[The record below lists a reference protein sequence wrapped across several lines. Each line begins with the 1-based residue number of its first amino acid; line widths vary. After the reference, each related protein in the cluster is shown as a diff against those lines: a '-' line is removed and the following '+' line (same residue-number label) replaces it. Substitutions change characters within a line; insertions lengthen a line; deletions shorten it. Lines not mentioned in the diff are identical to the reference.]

1 MIKKI
6 VIFSLLNLFLV
17 SVFAQNKMDK
27 ATFEHLV
34 DYANCQYLMAFIEK
48 NDAGKPYFIE
58 TYEKGVKSVLQKAKI
73 DNLNN
78 VPDYNK
84 IKDLF
89 SNGSNNYALSLAE
102 KINERKGKY
111 GSSPDNNS
119 LIESLRATAWKSIN
133 LTGVAA
139 KIQKSIRTKSYTEQT
154 QKPTP
159 VLEQED
165 VKYQD
170 NQTSSQ
176 VDVLQTEIDSL
187 QQQYNAL
194 QNNHSTLA
202 TYQLFVIICLFVIV
216 LLIVVLFRWL
226 KFQFYVENH
235 KSSIRKIVENV
246 TYSSEE
252 INNKF
257 NKIGK
262 DISAN
267 GGNNNVR
274 MFEDKL
280 NQLDRQFGI
289 LLTNVNSLIQFT
301 GYQVN
306 GNQKTTHSTTQLSN
320 TSVSKED
327 GLYFA
332 SKSYKQLTEKLPNSA
347 NANFKVI
354 AINGNEAEF
363 EYIGTVRNENW
374 FEGVCSIE
382 NSANDNLLDKK
393 QIYTTQSG
401 KVRKENDN
409 WVVIAPAIIRFI

>member
-1 MIKKI
+1 MKKKVI
-6 VIFSLLNLFLV
+6 IFSVLILCCV

-48 NDAGKPYFIE
+48 NDAGKPYFIG

-102 KINERKGKY
+102 KINEIKGKY
-111 GSSPDNNS
+111 DSNPDNNS
-119 LIESLRATAWKSIN
+119 LIESLRATAWKRID
-133 LTGVAA
+133 LTSVAT
-139 KIQKSIRTKSYTEQT
+139 KIQNSIRTKSYTELT

-159 VLEQED
+159 VLEQEV
-165 VKYQD
+165 VKYQGI
-170 NQTSSQ
+170 QTSSQ
-176 VDVLQTEIDSL
+176 VDVLQAKIDSL
-187 QQQYNAL
+187 QQQYKTL
-194 QNNHSTLA
+194 QNDQSTIA
-202 TYQLFVIICLFVIV
+202 TYRLLVIICLIVIV
-216 LLIVVLFRWL
+216 LLIVALFQWN
-226 KFQFYVENH
+226 KFQFNAENH
-235 KSSIRKIVENV
+235 NSSVRKIVKNV
-246 TYSSEE
+246 FFTSKE
-252 INNKF
+252 INERF
-257 NKIGK
+257 EKIQK
-262 DISAN
+262 VIYEN

-280 NQLDRQFGI
+280 NNLERQFGYLQLNLNSI
-289 LLTNVNSLIQFT
+289 NQNLVNQGI
-301 GYQVN
+301 VN
-306 GNQKTTHSTTQLSN
+306 KTTTIATPQSSRS
-320 TSVSKED
+320 SVSKED

-363 EYIGTVRNENW
+363 EYIGAVRNENW

-409 WVVIAPAIIRFI
+409 WVVITPAKIRFI